1 MEELDGICLLSDSG
15 EVFARGLRVGEGQ
28 RKCGLWIV
36 GAIGAQR
43 SLCDRAFRLGVY
55 LGSLSLGL
63 CTLEPPHV
71 GREQIGLQFRK
82 STAGCCEEFGRG
94 AASGPC
100 LRQPAVADIVV
111 AVRFNQEAQL
121 SAEVTDGAV
130 VGHSMGAIGAILA
143 DAADGRPDAARAL
156 PVRVPLDACVRLPRA
171 VPVDALPGFAEGWFS
186 VQDAGAQLAAPLLDV
201 HDGQRVLDACL
212 ASARNGSA
220 ETKV

>member
-15 EVFARGLRVGEGQ
+15 EVFARGLRMGEGQ
-28 RKCGLWIV
+28 RKCGFWIV

-100 LRQPAVADIVV
+100 LRQLAVADIVV

-121 SAEVTDGAV
+121 SAEVTYGAGLLIDV
-130 VGHSMGAIGAILA
+130 EP
-143 DAADGRPDAARAL
+143 R
-156 PVRVPLDACVRLPRA
+156 RLQRCLGLVESFRFCITGEFSA
-171 VPVDALPGFAEGWFS
+171 ALPGLGVMQTLS
-186 VQDAGAQLAAPLLDV
+186 L
-201 HDGQRVLDACL
+201 
-212 ASARNGSA
+212 
-220 ETKV
+220 